1 MHTITPGG
9 RKMMLCLELLATKE
23 QPRTRR
29 ELRTPPWPRC
39 GAGLAPST
47 ATMWCLF
54 SRGARGRGGQQKSAD
69 ITERSTTSSTTEA
82 TMVLPEDN
90 LGEGFTRSIT
100 CRNQCKRPCRW
111 LHATTMRGYV
121 CPCLAISSPSAC
133 ADLADVVAKIAK
145 ATWISTGKNY
155 LIIIRRLC
163 SCAV

>member
-1 MHTITPGG
+1 MHYRKPWRQGTMHTITPGG
-9 RKMMLCLELLATKE
+9 RKMTFCLELLATKE

-54 SRGARGRGGQQKSAD
+54 SRGARGRGGQQEPAY

-100 CRNQCKRPCRW
+100 CGSQCKRKASMS
-111 LHATTMRGYV
+111 LT
-121 CPCLAISSPSAC
+121 AC
-133 ADLADVVAKIAK
+133 YD
-145 ATWISTGKNY
+145 Y
-155 LIIIRRLC
+155 ERLC
-163 SCAV
+163 MSLPHHIVSFRMCRLSRCLS